1 VRLFSEGK
9 RVTRPSHSTVPEA
22 DDILKSDAASGEAEG
37 NSTLASGGRR

>member
-9 RVTRPSHSTVPEA
+9 RGRRRGDSTVPEA